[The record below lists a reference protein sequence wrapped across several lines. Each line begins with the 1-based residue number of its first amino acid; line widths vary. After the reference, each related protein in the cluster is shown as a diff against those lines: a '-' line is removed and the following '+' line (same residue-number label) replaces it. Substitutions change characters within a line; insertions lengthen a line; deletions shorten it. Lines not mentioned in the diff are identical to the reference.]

1 MTTPN
6 ETPAPAELRAAA
18 RRALGLSREALL
30 AECDVDRFVASGPGG
45 QHRNK
50 TESAVRLR
58 HRPTGLVASATER
71 RSQGMNQAEAI
82 ARLRDKLRALTFVP
96 KLRRATAPTRGS
108 NERRLAGKRRDARV
122 KSDRRGGFD

>member
-1 MTTPN
+1 MTTPS
-6 ETPAPAELRAAA
+6 EPPAPAELRAAA

-58 HRPTGLVASATER
+58 HRPTGIVASATER

-108 NERRLAGKRRDARV
+108 NERRLAGKRRDARI